1 MGRLRGKAPSALF
14 LFFDMNKPS
23 PRFLRFL
30 LAVLLLAGAV
40 FLLTHGAHA
49 QEPGEGGAPASAAA
63 AAPLE
68 RSVLQTILASGGLG
82 IAIWCAI
89 LGASVTMV
97 TFVIQ
102 NLMTLRNERLAPKP
116 LVASLTQVIQA
127 GNYQEAWEIC
137 NANRNY
143 LANTLKAG
151 LERVGRGKDMF
162 DDALAEHGLRE
173 AQLLRTRN
181 SYLSVI
187 GVVSPM
193 IGLLGTVIGMMKAF
207 TVLGGT
213 GISDPRALASS
224 IGEVLLATASGLF
237 IAIPAFVFYYIFRNR
252 VQAVIVYAED
262 KINGLV
268 EDVPFEELQ
277 GVRIG
282 ENFSAGDGVL
292 AAGNSSRRVSMSLT
306 TNCPVCNASINAG
319 QSPCPNCGAKLEWN
333 N

>member
-1 MGRLRGKAPSALF
+1 MNTPPFRLR
-14 LFFDMNKPS
+14 
-23 PRFLRFL
+23 R
-30 LAVLLLAGAV
+30 LLLALLIAVGAV
-40 FLLTHGAHA
+40 FLLSHGALA
-49 QEPGEGGAPASAAA
+49 QDGTEGAAPAVASAQ
-63 AAPLE
+63 E
-68 RSVLQTILASGGLG
+68 RSVWQTILNSGPLG

-89 LGASVTMV
+89 FGASVTMV

-102 NLMTLRNERLAPKP
+102 NLITLRQERLAPRP
-116 LVASLTQVIQA
+116 LVASLSQVMRA

-162 DDALAEHGLRE
+162 DDALSEHGLRE

-207 TVLGGT
+207 TVLGST
-213 GISDPRALASS
+213 GISDPRSLAAS

-252 VQAVIVYAED
+252 TQAVIVYAED

-282 ENFSAGDGVL
+282 ENFSAGEGAVSADV
-292 AAGNSSRRVSMSLT
+292 ASRRVSMSLT
-306 TNCPVCNASINAG
+306 TNCPVCNASISAG
-319 QSPCPNCGAKLEWN
+319 QSPCPNCGATLDWN
-333 N
+333 Q